1 MHGLAFGFN
10 GLISHLLLLKIG
22 LMGVGFLL
30 YIYIYIYLDWF
41 ELGGGDQT
49 FLYQVDVE

>member
-1 MHGLAFGFN
+1 MNGLAFGFN
-10 GLISHLLLLKIG
+10 GLISLLLLLKIG
-22 LMGVGFLL
+22 LMGVVFFFFFGGR
-30 YIYIYIYLDWF
+30 F

>member
-10 GLISHLLLLKIG
+10 GLISLLLKIG
-22 LMGVGFLL
+22 LMGVGVSFFVGR
-30 YIYIYIYLDWF
+30 F
-41 ELGGGDQT
+41 ELGGGDET